1 LKTGKVIS
9 QTNKT
14 FFTLILEY
22 PNPVYNRFAIY
33 DSALQLILMDKSLN
47 GRIGMKTIDINDQ
60 HFIQVEESYIS
71 KDVLNLERV
80 SLYTTDPTA
89 SLCFRTFTK
98 LKTPKNEFFQTIA
111 DISSDTIKTN
121 ITSSKRSPIS
131 NKPDIF
137 IYNVNQKK
145 YISTDQ
151 IFYNFIKVELEKF
164 KKRSNKP
171 EITDM
176 RSLMHSLG
184 IKNNTDTLTSAVFA
198 NNKPGY
204 YLPFDDTWKEVKDLQ
219 LSGLAIRL
227 IGNKYYNPKMGTNIF
242 VAELT
247 DGNSAEVFTKTGL
260 RNIIQGKYR
269 VRYSDKIMQGKYYV
283 QYFEFSCGTRKYLM
297 IFEASKYTYEKYK
310 DTYQEIINSFLM
322 DC

>member
-1 LKTGKVIS
+1 MKTGKVIS

-80 SLYTTDPTA
+80 SLYSTDPTA
-89 SLCFRTFTK
+89 CLCFRTFTK

-121 ITSSKRSPIS
+121 ITSSKRSPIR

-164 KKRSNKP
+164 KKTSNKP